1 MLGGPQPDRRHIL
14 GGVGACV
21 AIGMVT
27 AHRVL
32 ADDQISLPATAAAP
46 ASSPQ
51 YDSTLKRIL
60 GDATAV
66 IDRVRVEIPDE
77 VENGSIVPYRLEV
90 DSPMSERDSIRR
102 VHLLSMAN
110 PQALVA
116 TFVFSPLSAKAV
128 VIGRMRLAKSQ
139 QVVALAETSD
149 GSFLIGQKMVQVA
162 VGGCGIE

>member
-1 MLGGPQPDRRHIL
+1 MHCGLEPDRRHVL
-14 GGVGACV
+14 SGVGACA
-21 AIGMVT
+21 AIAMVT
-27 AHRVL
+27 GHRVL
-32 ADDQISLPATAAAP
+32 ADDG
-46 ASSPQ
+46 ASSSARAPLEPSLQ
-51 YDSTLKRIL
+51 YQDALKRIV
-60 GDATAV
+60 GPASPV
-66 IDRVRVEIPDE
+66 EDRVTVDLPDE

-149 GSFLIGQKMVQVA
+149 GTFLIGQKMVQVA